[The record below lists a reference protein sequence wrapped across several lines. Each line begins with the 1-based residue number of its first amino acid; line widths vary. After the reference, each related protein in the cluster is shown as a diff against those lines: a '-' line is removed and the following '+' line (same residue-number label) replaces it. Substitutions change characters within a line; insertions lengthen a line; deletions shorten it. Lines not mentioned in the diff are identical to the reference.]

1 MSRNDRLLWEEQ
13 VGTAADA
20 VRKANFTNDPERLAA
35 RAARDEAI
43 AGMEAA
49 RAARAA
55 VVARHAL
62 ELAVADS
69 RFALAMAITKE
80 LSAVFENAQKAALAK
95 HYV

>member
-20 VRKANFTNDPERLAA
+20 VRKANFNSDPERLAA

-43 AGMEAA
+43 AEMEAA

-69 RFALAMAITKE
+69 RFAFTKAVAME
-80 LSAVFENAQKAALAK
+80 LSAVFENAQKAAFAK